1 MTGEPTC
8 RMTVL
13 VLAYNQERYV
23 REAVASALQQTA
35 QGLEI
40 IMSDDASSDRT
51 FDIMQEMAAQY
62 DGPHRVHCRRN
73 TKNMGTN
80 AHINALVE
88 QAESDRIACFAGDDI
103 SAPHRAETLLKTF
116 AAEDPLLI
124 HSDAVAIDAEGR
136 VVDDAI
142 FRQASFFRT
151 TDPMEIAT
159 SQSLYLGASVA
170 FHRDLFRKYG
180 PLPVSP
186 AYEDLILG
194 FRAAMEGRVSFVREA
209 LLQYRTDIG
218 ISRPEAAPCSRI
230 EHEAALR
237 RRLEREIA
245 VLEQRIK
252 DAKRFSDDPRNPLLK
267 RLAKAHE
274 KAALRLDFHVLGPMR
289 GTRPLLKRLR
299 TALSEFK
306 RIRGANRRR

>member
-1 MTGEPTC
+1 
-8 RMTVL
+8 MTVL

-23 REAVASALQQTA
+23 REAVASALRQTA
-35 QGLEI
+35 QNLEI
-40 IMSDDASSDRT
+40 ILSDDASSDRT
-51 FDIMQEMAAQY
+51 FDIMQEVAAQY

-73 TKNMGTN
+73 KQNMGTN
-80 AHINALVE
+80 AHINAMVE
-88 QAESDRIACFAGDDI
+88 QAASDRIMCIAGDDI
-103 SAPHRAETLLKTF
+103 SVPHRAETLLKIF
-116 AAEDPLLI
+116 DAEDPLLI
-124 HSDAVAIDAEGR
+124 HSDAVPIDAEGR
-136 VVDDAI
+136 VLDDAI

-194 FRAAMEGRVSFVREA
+194 FRAAMEGRVSFVRES

-218 ISRPEAAPCSRI
+218 MSRPEVTPSSRT
-230 EHEAALR
+230 EREAALR
-237 RRLEREIA
+237 RQLEREGA
-245 VLEQRIK
+245 VLEQRMK
-252 DAKRFSDDPRNPLLK
+252 DAKRFNDNPRDPLLK

-274 KAALRLDFHVLGPMR
+274 KAVLRLDFYVLGPMR
-289 GTRPLLKRLR
+289 GTLPFLKRLR

-306 RIRGANRRR
+306 RIRSARRRR